1 MLFPLI
7 GCEPN
12 RAAYT
17 AKDGGGYFGVNGI
30 YYYDF
35 KSKNR
40 KELVYLPGDFISDI
54 DIIDSDNLIIS
65 AWNFG
70 NTGDRE
76 IQIYNISKNKINF
89 LVRGSNPTYL
99 FEHIIYYDSES
110 NLVISEF
117 DGEVKKEKET
127 VIDKNRSLF
136 RYEVVPVTDKEF
148 IYKKNDVFLKYNIQ
162 DKSETVLNGLN
173 NCSFGNM
180 LWIDSKNKIL
190 CAKVIDDD
198 FTNDYVFIDLE
209 GKEYEV
215 ISFGNTTVLAVTYI
229 EELEIIVFQE
239 MTGSLFSGET
249 QNLLAYDLKNK
260 TMTSIQD
267 GMDALNFI
275 FSDRK

>member
-1 MLFPLI
+1 MLFPLF

-17 AKDGGGYFGVNGI
+17 ATDGGGYFGVNGV

-40 KELVYLPGDFISDI
+40 KELVYLPEGSISDI
-54 DIIDSDNLIIS
+54 DIVDSENLIIS
-65 AWNFG
+65 TWNMRS
-70 NTGDRE
+70 TGDRE
-76 IQIYNISKNKINF
+76 IQIYNIRKNKIDF

-99 FEHIIYYDSES
+99 FDHIIYYDSES

-117 DGEVKKEKET
+117 DGEIKKET
-127 VIDKNRSLF
+127 VIDNNRSLF
-136 RYEVVPVTDKEF
+136 RYEVVSVTDKEF
-148 IYKKNDVFLKYNIQ
+148 IYKNNDVFLKYNIQ

-180 LWIDSKNKIL
+180 LWINSAQKIL
-190 CAKVIDDD
+190 CSEVIDEN
-198 FTNDYVFIDLE
+198 FTNDYILVDLR
-209 GKEYEV
+209 GKVYER
-215 ISFGNTTVLAVTYI
+215 INFDNRTTWAVSYI
-229 EELEIIVFQE
+229 EKLKTVVFQE
-239 MTGSLFSGET
+239 RTGSLFSGEIH
-249 QNLLAYDLKNK
+249 NLLAYDLKNK

-267 GMDALNFI
+267 GMYAPNFI